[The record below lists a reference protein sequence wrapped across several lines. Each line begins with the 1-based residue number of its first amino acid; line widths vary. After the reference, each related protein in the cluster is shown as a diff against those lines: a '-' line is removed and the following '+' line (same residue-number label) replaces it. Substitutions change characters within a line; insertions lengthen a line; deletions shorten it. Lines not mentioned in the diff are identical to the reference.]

1 MTLRTHA
8 AAALSCLPFLFPA
21 ATAQVTTATFYGI
34 VTDPSAAAIVGA
46 RVTLAHEGTGAT
58 STTATDQI
66 GEFSFTFLPVGLY
79 RLRIE
84 AAGFRTYESSGVE
97 LLAAQSVRRSFTLE
111 VGGVA
116 EVVEVKA

>member
-1 MTLRTHA
+1 MSLRTHA

-66 GEFSFTFLPVGLY
+66 GEFTFLPVGLY